1 MKKIVYLAAVLLGM
15 VSCTSEE
22 YVGDRNLKEANEQA
36 PISFG
41 FDVPNATR
49 AEGAVAAQKLGYA
62 FKVYATKTVNSAVS
76 NVFATDQYSP
86 ASDASF
92 HNKAYWVWYTT
103 NTAGTTTSNTHNW
116 EYVGQTG
123 TITLPES
130 KSLTLS
136 TDQTIKYWDYD
147 ASQYDFVAY
156 TTTVGTPTI
165 TKYTTAGFTVQA
177 TPDELAGLY
186 IADKVTVTA
195 ANNTPSRPGT
205 LPTTG
210 QPTKIGD
217 VVQFTFRTGATKV
230 RLGIYETIPGYEV
243 KNVTFL
249 PYNTSGFTQS
259 TTNALLSG
267 SFHGNNT
274 SEDRNTVGVYNVT
287 YNATTGIP
295 EFAWSTASTANH
307 FDFGTFDSSS
317 ALGVTST
324 APTWATGSADYVSV
338 KPNQE
343 HNANMIMKVNYEL
356 YNAVTHETIKVKGAT
371 AVVPAMYMKWNPN
384 YAYTYLFK
392 ISDNTNGTTGTVGTS
407 PAGLY
412 PITFDAVTIAAT
424 GTEEGTVTTLSTPS
438 ITTYQAGSVSSAGI
452 TYAVTDKPIYI
463 TVNTEGTLADLT
475 TTNTKLYSVA
485 AGTTEAS
492 LMTVAP
498 TTAATGLSILSAAE
512 TVNSVTFAS
521 GTAAKFTPTAAGT
534 YAVEYTDGDSN
545 KHYKVVVVVGS

>member
-1 MKKIVYLAAVLLGM
+1 MMKKSICFATALLLLA
-15 VSCTSEE
+15 SCTSDDFT
-22 YVGDRNLKEANEQA
+22 GDHRLGEANGQSA
-36 PISFG
+36 ISFG
-41 FDVPNATR
+41 FDVPTPTR
-49 AEGAVAAQKLGYA
+49 GSDTDAQKLGYA

-76 NVFATDQYSP
+76 NVFATSEYSNT
-86 ASDASF
+86 SGVSF
-92 HNKAYWVWYTT
+92 HDKAYWVWYNT
-103 NTAGTTTSNTHNW
+103 NTAGKTTSNTNDW
-116 EYVGQTG
+116 EYVGTG

-130 KSLTLS
+130 KTLTLS

-186 IADKVTVTA
+186 IADKVTVAA
-195 ANNTPSRPGT
+195 ANI
-205 LPTTG
+205 G
-210 QPTKIGD
+210 Q
-217 VVQFTFRTGATKV
+217 VVSFTFRTGATKV

-249 PYNTSGFTQS
+249 PYNTPGFTQS

-424 GTEEGTVTTLSTPS
+424 GTEEGSVTTVSTPS

-498 TTAATGLSILSAAE
+498 TTTATGLSILSAEE

-521 GTAAKFTPTAAGT
+521 GTAAKFTPTTEGT
-534 YAVEYTDGDSN
+534 YAVEYTDGTNN
-545 KHYKVVVVVGS
+545 KYYKVVVVGS

>member
-1 MKKIVYLAAVLLGM
+1 MKKIIYFAAALLGM
-15 VSCTSEE
+15 ASCTSEE
-22 YVGDRNLKEANEQA
+22 YVGDRNLKDANEQA
-36 PISFG
+36 PISFS

-76 NVFATDQYSP
+76 NVFATDQYST

-186 IADKVTVTA
+186 IADKVTVA
-195 ANNTPSRPGT
+195 VAN
-205 LPTTG
+205 
-210 QPTKIGD
+210 IGD

-287 YNATTGIP
+287 YNATTSIP
-295 EFAWSTASTANH
+295 EFAWSTSTTANY

-324 APTWATGSADYVSV
+324 APTWATGSANYVSV

-356 YNAVTHETIKVKGAT
+356 YNAVTHETIHVKEAT

-407 PAGLY
+407 PEGLY

-424 GTEEGTVTTLSTPS
+424 GTEEGTVTTVSTPS

-463 TVNTEGTLADLT
+463 TVNTEGTLAELT

-498 TTAATGLSILSAAE
+498 TTAATGLSILSAEE

-521 GTAAKFTPTAAGT
+521 GTAAKFTPTAADT

-545 KHYKVVVVVGS
+545 KHYKVVVVGS

>member
-1 MKKIVYLAAVLLGM
+1 MMKKSICFAAALLLLA
-15 VSCTSEE
+15 SCTSDDFT
-22 YVGDRNLKEANEQA
+22 GDHRLGEANGQSA
-36 PISFG
+36 IHFG
-41 FDVPNATR
+41 FDVPTPTR
-49 AEGAVAAQKLGYA
+49 GSDTDAQKLGYA

-76 NVFATDQYSP
+76 NVFATDQYST

-92 HNKAYWVWYTT
+92 HDKAYWVWYTT

-165 TKYTTAGFTVQA
+165 TKYTTTDFTVQA

-249 PYNTSGFTQS
+249 PYNSEFTSS

-274 SEDRNTVGVYNVT
+274 TTDRNTVGVYDVT

-295 EFAWSTASTANH
+295 EFAWSTATTANH

-407 PAGLY
+407 PVGLY

-424 GTEEGTVTTLSTPS
+424 DTEEGSVTTVSTPS

-452 TYAVTDKPIYI
+452 TYALTEKPIYI
-463 TVNTEGTLADLT
+463 TVNTNGTLASLT

-498 TTAATGLSILSAAE
+498 TTAATGLSILSAEE

-534 YAVEYTDGDSN
+534 YAVEYTDDTNN
-545 KHYKVVVVVGS
+545 KYYKVVVVVGS